1 MEKEQTQVPRKITI
15 KHIAQVAGVSVST
28 VSRALRRDPRAN
40 IRTTQRI
47 NEIASRL
54 NYYPDF
60 HAKSLRQKRTGTIGV
75 ILNDLANPFAT
86 EILAEIGE
94 VLNKK
99 DYSMFICYSDW
110 DIERERKNVLSLLSR
125 RVDGVIIS
133 PVHEQSENIQLLSD
147 NGVEAVIIDCYPHFK
162 DKSYVYT
169 EHGKGAI
176 IATEYLIRNGHRNIL
191 LFTGPLHGSLEH
203 NFVNGYLETLKKHG
217 IDVREEFMIRSRA
230 LTIESA
236 YETFKK
242 LITEN
247 RGGIG
252 IDFTAVV
259 TICDLFAVGI
269 YRVANELGFNIPG
282 NYSVVGYDNIAVTTA
297 LSPPLTTIHQPR
309 KEIGTES
316 VTILLNNI
324 ENETIKEQK
333 IVTFEPFI
341 VVRGSVRKLN

>member
-1 MEKEQTQVPRKITI
+1 MEKNKTQAPRKITI
-15 KHIAQVAGVSVST
+15 KHIAKVAGVSVST
-28 VSRALRRDPRAN
+28 VSRALRHDPKAN
-40 IRTTQRI
+40 VKTTQRVLD
-47 NEIASRL
+47 IAQKL
-54 NYYPDF
+54 NYYPDY
-60 HAKSLRQKRTGTIGV
+60 HAKTMRQRKTGTIGV
-75 ILNDLANPFAT
+75 ILNDLTNPFYS

-94 VLNKK
+94 VLYKK
-99 DYSMFICYSDW
+99 EYSMFICYSNW
-110 DIERERKNVLSLLSR
+110 DLDRERKNVLSLLSR
-125 RVDGVIIS
+125 RVDGVVIC
-133 PVHEQSENIQLLSD
+133 PVHEESENIQLLSD
-147 NGVEAVIIDCYPHFK
+147 NGVEVVIIDCYPFFK
-162 DKSYVYT
+162 ENSYVYT

-203 NFVNGYLETLKKHG
+203 NFVNGYFETLKKYG
-217 IDVREEFMIRSRA
+217 IEAREEFMIRSKE

-247 RGGIG
+247 RQGIG

-282 NYSVVGYDNIAVTTA
+282 NYSIVGYDNIDVTAA
-297 LSPPLTTIHQPR
+297 LAPPLTTIHQPR

-316 VTILLNNI
+316 VKILLNNI
-324 ENETIKEQK
+324 ENETMKDQK